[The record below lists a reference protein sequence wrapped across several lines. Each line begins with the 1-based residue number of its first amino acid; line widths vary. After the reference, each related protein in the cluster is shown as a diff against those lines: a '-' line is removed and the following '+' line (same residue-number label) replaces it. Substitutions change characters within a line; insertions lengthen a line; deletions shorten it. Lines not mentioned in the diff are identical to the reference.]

1 LEALEY
7 LDIHR
12 PVIERCREGDRKAQ
26 YEIYKLYSKAMFNVS
41 VRITN
46 NIAEAEDVLQE
57 AFLSA
62 FQNIQSYKWEASFGS
77 WLKKIVVNQSISVL
91 RKRRLEMSPIEEEK
105 DIEDEIENFDEDE
118 INLKVDVVKMAM
130 KQLPEGFRL
139 VLSLYLF
146 EGYDHAEIG
155 LILEI
160 TETTSKTQYM
170 RAKKRLLEI
179 MKKMGIDN

>member
-1 LEALEY
+1 MEALEY
-7 LDIHR
+7 PDIHR
-12 PVIERCREGDRKAQ
+12 PVVERCREGDRKAQ

-62 FQNIQSYKWEASFGS
+62 FQNIGSYKWEASFGS
-77 WLKKIVVNQSISVL
+77 WLKKIVINQSISVL
-91 RKRRLEMSPIEEEK
+91 RKRKLEISPIEEEK
-105 DIEDEIENFDEDE
+105 EIEDEIENFDEDE
-118 INLKVDVVKMAM
+118 INFKVDIIKMAM

-146 EGYDHAEIG
+146 DGYDHGEIG
-155 LILEI
+155 LILGI

-179 MKKMGIDN
+179 MKKQGTEN